1 MKIKIDRLDE
11 LTSTLK
17 ETHNEVNDVDGYS
30 IEKILHPWFM
40 SEYTQF
46 SSIEEMLERSWYVI
60 VQQDDLQKTAD
71 PKFTL
76 FVKQTTEFASWDD
89 MVSAAWKEF
98 IKQKIRDL

>member
-1 MKIKIDRLDE
+1 MKIKIDWLDE

-17 ETHNEVNDVDGYS
+17 ETRNEINDADGYS
-30 IEKILHPWFM
+30 MEKILNPLFM

-46 SSIEEMLERSWYVI
+46 SSIEEMFERSWYTI

-76 FVKQTTEFASWDD
+76 FVKQTTEFNSWDD

-98 IKQKIRDL
+98 IKQKIRDI